1 MAWLPMPQVPETEPT
16 KIIRPNRL
24 RCMLR
29 DARCAT
35 RNAPVRFA
43 SMTFSNFSSVIRMRN
58 ASAEMPALDTS
69 TSTGPWCSSTSL
81 NARSTASLS
90 VTSHSTP
97 NSPSGAP
104 EPRCVTATLWPSA
117 ASRCAMARPM
127 PRLPPVTSTER
138 ETKGGRPA
146 GSLGRIVGHVMPAQ
160 LASQCHD
167 RQLSA

>member
-1 MAWLPMPQVPETEPT
+1 M

-43 SMTFSNFSSVIRMRN
+43 SMTFSNLSSVIRMRN

-104 EPRCVTATLWPSA
+104 DPRCVTATLWPSA
-117 ASRCAMARPM
+117 ASRCAIASPM
-127 PRLPPVTSTER
+127 PRFPPVTSTER
-138 ETKGGRPA
+138 ETKAGGHRRFRPA
-146 GSLGRIVGHVMPAQ
+146 VSADSR
-160 LASQCHD
+160 SQSCPPT
-167 RQLSA
+167 